1 MARGKKAAQGLT
13 PEEKLAQA
21 LVPVEEQP
29 YQIPENWCWTYI
41 KFLFDVTSSK
51 RVHKED
57 WTNTGIPFYRTR
69 ELVKLSEQG
78 YVDNE
83 LFITEDLYDK
93 IIADYG
99 KPTAGDVLISGV
111 GTIGVPYVVE
121 NSTPFYFKDGNVIWF
136 QNRKKCNAK
145 YIYYLYKSLFMYNQ
159 IHGMSSGT
167 TVDTY
172 TIVNA
177 NGTMLPLP
185 PLTEQQRIVDRIES
199 IFAKVDEAKEKAQAV
214 VDGFELRKSAI
225 LHKAFTGELT
235 AKWREKHGVT
245 LDSWEKET
253 STKLFSYVTS
263 GSRGWAQYY
272 SDSGSVFIRMGNLD
286 HGTVELDME
295 DIQYVN
301 LPSKAEGQRS
311 KLQKNDILISITADI
326 GMIGLVRNADQDMY
340 INQHIALARPT
351 EENNAE
357 FIAWYLVSDVGLK
370 QMQSKQRGATKIGL
384 GLDDIRN
391 LKLLM
396 PQVNEQAEIVHI
408 LNGLLAKET
417 AAKEAAE
424 SVLDQIDT
432 MKKAVL
438 ARAFRGELGTNDPTE
453 ASAVELLKSML

>member
-199 IFAKVDEAKEKAQAV
+199 VFAKLDEAKEKAQAV

-225 LHKAFTGELT
+225 LHKAFMGELT
-235 AKWREKHGVT
+235 AKWREEHGVT
-245 LDSWEKET
+245 LDSWQHK
-253 STKLFSYVTS
+253 KFSELCNIVRG
-263 GSRGWAQYY
+263 GSPRPAGNPEFY
-272 SDSGSVFIRMGNLD
+272 DGSIPFMKV
-286 HGTVELDME
+286 
-295 DIQYVN
+295 
-301 LPSKAEGQRS
+301 
-311 KLQKNDILISITADI
+311 ADI
-326 GMIGLVRNADQDMY
+326 TQNNSPFVSTTEYTIKEAGLKKTRMVDENTLLLTNSGATLGVPAITKIRTTFNDGIAAFLNLKSENLMFFYYFWTSKTLELRGINKGAAQPNLNTNIIGNVEIDL
-340 INQHIALARPT
+340 PT
-351 EENNAE
+351 EAE
-357 FIAWYLVSDVGLK
+357 
-370 QMQSKQRGATKIGL
+370 QSQIVVK
-384 GLDDIRN
+384 LDRLIN
-391 LKLLM
+391 
-396 PQVNEQAEIVHI
+396 
-408 LNGLLAKET
+408 KEDQ
-417 AAKEAAE
+417 AKEAAE
-424 SVLDQIDT
+424 SVLNQIDT

-438 ARAFRGELGTNDPTE
+438 ARAFRGELGTNDPSE
-453 ASAVELLKSML
+453 ESAVELLKTML

>member
-21 LVPVEEQP
+21 LVPVEKQP
-29 YQIPENWCWTYI
+29 YQIPKNWCWTYI

-185 PLTEQQRIVDRIES
+185 PLTEQQRIVNRIES
-199 IFAKVDEAKEKAQAV
+199 IFAKLDEAKEKAQAV

-235 AKWREKHGVT
+235 AKWRKLHGLDLKNWEYLKIGEFAQVKGGKRLPKGCSLVT
-245 LDSWEKET
+245 QKTDHPYLRIADFGDNTIDKTDLHYITEDVFEQIRSYIIKKEDVYLSIVGTIGRAGVIPEELDGANLTENAARIITNRTKPRYLCLFLSSPQTQENIKSRIRSATLGKLSLLNIKDIDTPLPTVEEQLEIVRIINDLFEKE
-253 STKLFSYVTS
+253 S
-263 GSRGWAQYY
+263 
-272 SDSGSVFIRMGNLD
+272 
-286 HGTVELDME
+286 
-295 DIQYVN
+295 
-301 LPSKAEGQRS
+301 
-311 KLQKNDILISITADI
+311 
-326 GMIGLVRNADQDMY
+326 
-340 INQHIALARPT
+340 
-351 EENNAE
+351 
-357 FIAWYLVSDVGLK
+357 
-370 QMQSKQRGATKIGL
+370 
-384 GLDDIRN
+384 
-391 LKLLM
+391 
-396 PQVNEQAEIVHI
+396 
-408 LNGLLAKET
+408 

>member
-1 MARGKKAAQGLT
+1 MARGKKAAHGLT

-199 IFAKVDEAKEKAQAV
+199 IFAKLDEAKEKAQAV

-225 LHKAFTGELT
+225 LHKAFMGELT
-235 AKWREKHGVT
+235 AKWREEHGVT
-245 LDSWEKET
+245 LDSWQHKKFSELCNIVRGGSPRPAGNPEFYDGSIPFMKVADITQNNSPFVSTTEYTIKEAGLKKTRMVDENTLLLTNSGATLGVPAITKIRTTFNDGIAAFLNLKSENLMFFYYFWT
-253 STKLFSYVTS
+253 SKTLEL
-263 GSRGWAQYY
+263 RGINKGAAQPNLNTN
-272 SDSGSVFIRMGNLD
+272 IIGNVEIDLP
-286 HGTVELDME
+286 TEAEQSQIVVELDRLINKE
-295 DIQYVN
+295 DQ
-301 LPSKAEGQRS
+301 
-311 KLQKNDILISITADI
+311 
-326 GMIGLVRNADQDMY
+326 
-340 INQHIALARPT
+340 
-351 EENNAE
+351 
-357 FIAWYLVSDVGLK
+357 
-370 QMQSKQRGATKIGL
+370 
-384 GLDDIRN
+384 
-391 LKLLM
+391 
-396 PQVNEQAEIVHI
+396 
-408 LNGLLAKET
+408 
-417 AAKEAAE
+417 AKEAAE
-424 SVLDQIDT
+424 SVLNQIDT

-438 ARAFRGELGTNDPTE
+438 ARAFRGELGTNDPAE
-453 ASAVELLKSML
+453 ESAVELLKSIL

>member
-1 MARGKKAAQGLT
+1 MARGKKASQGLT

-29 YQIPENWCWTYI
+29 YPIPENWCWAY
-41 KFLFDVTSSK
+41 L
-51 RVHKED
+51 
-57 WTNTGIPFYRTR
+57 
-69 ELVKLSEQG
+69 
-78 YVDNE
+78 
-83 LFITEDLYDK
+83 DK
-93 IIADYG
+93 IYCVNPKNDVEEDADAAFIPMEKISAGMQNDYTFEIQPWKKAKKG
-99 KPTAGDVLISGV
+99 HTQFADGDVAFAKISPCFENRKSMVAENLPNGVGGGTTELIILRQPKILSKYTFWLISD
-111 GTIGVPYVVE
+111 E
-121 NSTPFYFKDGNVIWF
+121 NFIQGGKNTY
-136 QNRKKCNAK
+136 
-145 YIYYLYKSLFMYNQ
+145 
-159 IHGMSSGT
+159 SGT
-167 TVDTY
+167 VGQQRISMDY
-172 TIVNA
+172 VRNYRV
-177 NGTMLPLP
+177 PLP
-185 PLTEQQRIVDRIES
+185 PLAEQQRLVDRIES
-199 IFAKVDEAKEKAQAV
+199 IFAKLDEAKEKAQAV

-235 AKWREKHGVT
+235 AKWREKHGLT

-253 STKLFSYVTS
+253 STQLFSYVTS

-438 ARAFRGELGTNDPTE
+438 ARAFRGELGTNDPAE
-453 ASAVELLKSML
+453 ESAVELLKTML

>member
-1 MARGKKAAQGLT
+1 MARGKKAAHGLT

-199 IFAKVDEAKEKAQAV
+199 IFAKLDEAKEKAQVV

-235 AKWREKHGVT
+235 AKWREEHGLT
-245 LDSWEKET
+245 LDSWELIKFGNLGNLERGRSKHRPRNDPKLFGGVYPFIQTGDVAKAGMYITEHSQTLSDFGMEQSRIFPKET
-253 STKLFSYVTS
+253 LCITIAANIGDVSILSYDCCFPDSVVGFTPNDKTTSKFIYYMMSTI
-263 GSRGWAQYY
+263 Q
-272 SDSGSVFIRMGNLD
+272 N
-286 HGTVELDME
+286 ELKE
-295 DIQYVN
+295 AA
-301 LPSKAEGQRS
+301 PATA
-311 KLQKNDILISITADI
+311 QKNI
-326 GMIGLVRNADQDMY
+326 
-340 INQHIALARPT
+340 
-351 EENNAE
+351 
-357 FIAWYLVSDVGLK
+357 
-370 QMQSKQRGATKIGL
+370 
-384 GLDDIRN
+384 N
-391 LKLLM
+391 LKMLSDLELNIPSIDEQNKIIFLL
-396 PQVNEQAEIVHI
+396 EY
-408 LNGLLAKET
+408 LFGKEEK
-417 AAKEAAE
+417 AKEAAE

-453 ASAVELLKSML
+453 ESAIELLKTML